1 MKSFVSLLAV
11 ALWALPVQVFS
22 AETGEL
28 PIFDT
33 HMHYSRG
40 AWDAYSPAQIL
51 AILDRAGVARA
62 LVSSTPAGG
71 TFKLMDAAPKRVVP
85 AFRPYRVAADLGRW
99 YENPIC
105 WPKARRAWSR
115 GVTGPLARSISI
127 GRKT

>member
-11 ALWALPVQVFS
+11 ALWALPVQ
-22 AETGEL
+22 AQKL

-33 HMHYSRG
+33 HVHYSRG

-51 AILDRAGVARA
+51 GILNRAGVTRA
-62 LVSSTPAGG
+62 LVSSTPDGG

-99 YENPIC
+99 YENPDL
-105 WPKARRAWSR
+105 
-115 GVTGPLARSISI
+115 LA
-127 GRKT
+127 